1 MVVAFWG
8 VLFCLLVCLFCGIG
22 MNCGLFVSDC
32 FLLFVICLVCC
43 SVLVVGLIMLA
54 VPGLWFGGLCLC
66 SMCEIWL

>member
-43 SVLVVGLIMLA
+43 GVLVVG
-54 VPGLWFGGLCLC
+54 
-66 SMCEIWL
+66 